1 MFYQV
6 ENEKLVLKI
15 FTAKLWDIYCRE
27 WFAGLQN
34 NSPSEMY
41 SSFKSCTEGGK
52 YIDIINDIRKACA
65 CFGVGV
71 SEINSLHYLPL
82 SIMPRC
88 DRG

>member
-34 NSPSEMY
+34 NSPSDTPG
-41 SSFKSCTEGGK
+41 SGTAPPFALPVAVRT
-52 YIDIINDIRKACA
+52 KAFEDLGLA
-65 CFGVGV
+65 DQGMMR
-71 SEINSLHYLPL
+71 EK
-82 SIMPRC
+82 
-88 DRG
+88 